1 MNLKYIRELA
11 AEQMMQRRSH
21 PAVELGNKY
30 FHGQRVGN
38 TVIELRKQLFPN
50 HPEWDETLLVAAWF
64 HDIANDRTNPE
75 LDHQQAGADMT
86 AAILKNVCLA
96 EEVEQICSLIA
107 CHDMREPGNASYS
120 DQARLLQDADLLDH
134 LGIFDIWYIFSMA
147 ATQGLSMPELFEW
160 FEQTRPGKEE
170 LYYYQCN
177 FALSQRI
184 LLEKS
189 KFVYDFGA
197 RYLTEGNGQIWHL
210 EEMTKQWREQDGGKL
225 YGTLRASAS
234 GETEC

>member
-1 MNLKYIRELA
+1 MNLKYIQELA
-11 AEQMMQRRSH
+11 AEQLMQRRSH

-38 TVIELRKQLFPN
+38 TVTELRKQLFPD
-50 HPEWDETLLVAAWF
+50 HPEWDETLMVAAWF

-75 LDHQQAGADMT
+75 LDHQQVGAEMT
-86 AAILKNVCLA
+86 ASILKNVCLA
-96 EEVEQICSLIA
+96 EEIEEVCKLIA
-107 CHDMREPGNASYS
+107 CHDMRDPDNASYS
-120 DQARLLQDADLLDH
+120 DQVRLLQDADLLDH

-147 ATQGLSMPELFEW
+147 SSQGLSMPELFEW

-189 KFVYDFGA
+189 RFVYEFGK
-197 RYLTEGNGQIWHL
+197 RYLMEGSGEIWNL
-210 EEMTKQWREQDGGKL
+210 EQVTAQWRELDEGRL
-225 YGTLRASAS
+225 YGTRPSVKEGS
-234 GETEC
+234 HI